1 MSIESILLAVTRITT
16 YSGQRKL
23 TGATGFYF
31 KRDKKLFL
39 ITNRHVIIDEPHGH
53 RPDRVEFMLHSDP
66 ANLTSTG
73 QFSIPLYDDNHAQW
87 IEARDSAGTVD
98 VVALPVD
105 TNKISK
111 NILYTAFTEDN
122 IPRELDDIE
131 IGTSIRAVGFPLGF
145 HDTLHNL
152 PVMRH
157 AIIAS
162 SFGLRF
168 QGNGYFVTDSLLH
181 RGSSG
186 SPIVARVSKQ
196 KSARIDFPWI
206 LLGIH
211 SARLD
216 AENRE
221 PQEDERIN
229 LFTAWYSDVLMTL
242 TN

>member
-16 YSGQRKL
+16 FSGNRKL

-31 KRDKKLFL
+31 KRNKKLFL
-39 ITNRHVIIDEPHGH
+39 ITNRHVLIDEANGH
-53 RPDRVEFMLHSDP
+53 LPDSVEILLHSDP
-66 ANLTSTG
+66 TNLTSTG
-73 QFSIPLYDDNHAQW
+73 QFSMPLYDDNQAQW
-87 IEARDSAGTVD
+87 VEAKDSAGTVD
-98 VVALPVD
+98 VVALPID
-105 TNKISK
+105 TAKFPK
-111 NILYTAFTEDN
+111 NILYTSFSEDN
-122 IPRELDDIE
+122 IPRDLDEIE
-131 IGTSIRAVGFPLGF
+131 VGASIRAVGFPLGF

-168 QGNGYFVTDSLLH
+168 QGYGYFITDSLLH

-186 SPIVARVSKQ
+186 SPIVARISKR
-196 KSARIDFPWI
+196 KSARSHFPWI

-216 AENRE
+216 TDNRE

-242 TN
+242 TA

>member
-16 YSGQRKL
+16 FSGQQKL
-23 TGATGFYF
+23 AGATGFYF

-39 ITNRHVIIDEPHGH
+39 ITNRHVLINETDGH
-53 RPDRVEFMLHSDP
+53 QPDRVEFMLHSDP
-66 ANLTSTG
+66 NNLTSTG
-73 QFSIPLYDDNHAQW
+73 QFSIPLYDDDHAQW
-87 IEARDSAGTVD
+87 IEAKDAAGMVD
-98 VVALPVD
+98 VVALPID
-105 TNKISK
+105 TTKFSN
-111 NILYTAFTEDN
+111 NILYAAFSNDN
-122 IPRELDDIE
+122 IPRDLDEIE
-131 IGTSIRAVGFPLGF
+131 IGASVRAVGFPLGF
-145 HDTLHNL
+145 QDTLHNL

-168 QGNGYFVTDSLLH
+168 QGQGYFITDSLLH

-186 SPIVARVSKQ
+186 SPVVIRISKR
-196 KSARIDFPWI
+196 KSARTHFPWI

-216 AENRE
+216 MENRE

-229 LFTAWYSDVLMTL
+229 LFTTWYSDVLMTL
-242 TN
+242 TA